1 MNQPHTPAPEPGRS
15 ADQQATAVPTVPTT
29 PRKAEVP
36 PSARHFRTPSSAPTT
51 ARNAFLRWLVLALA
65 VAVWQLAARA
75 HGSVYFPPPAEIAGH
90 AHDLWFSGPAGH
102 LFLTEAA
109 VADVLPSL
117 GRMAAGFGIAAVAGI
132 ALGVAIGRSRRVYAL
147 CDPVL
152 QFARAVPPPALV
164 PVFVVILDFG
174 TPMQIASIVF
184 SAVWPV
190 LINTADGA
198 DNTDPLRLEVAAVLR
213 LTPAERLRFLILPS
227 ALPRIFAGLRLS
239 LSLALILMVFSEL
252 LPGTANGIGFTLTDA
267 QSRSDLLTVWAALV
281 LLGAL
286 GYLLNSV
293 LLAFER
299 RLVGMRRTTTP

>member
-1 MNQPHTPAPEPGRS
+1 MRPSFVPSLLRRPLAS
-15 ADQQATAVPTVPTT
+15 ASV
-29 PRKAEVP
+29 
-36 PSARHFRTPSSAPTT
+36 RHAL
-51 ARNAFLRWLVLALA
+51 LRWTVLALA

-75 HGSVYFPPPAEIAGH
+75 HGSVYFPPPAEIARH
-90 AHDLWFSGPAGH
+90 VRDLWFSGPVRH
-102 LFLTEAA
+102 VFLTEAA

-117 GRMAAGFGIAAVAGI
+117 GRMAAGFALAAVAGI
-132 ALGVAIGRSRRVYAL
+132 ALGVAVGRSRRAYAL
-147 CDPVL
+147 CNPVL

-164 PVFVVILDFG
+164 PLFVVIFDFG

-190 LINTADGA
+190 LINTAEGA
-198 DNTDPLRLEVAAVLR
+198 RDTDPLRLEVAAVLH

-239 LSLALILMVFSEL
+239 LSLSLILMVFSEL

-286 GYLLNSV
+286 GYLLNTG
-293 LLAFER
+293 LLTVEK
-299 RLVGMRRTTTP
+299 RLVGRGRTTTV